1 MHNDAHKD
9 SEKLWN
15 WAFHEDSQF
24 DTRLQ
29 SFLTAHTL
37 MLTAAGFVLSQEN
50 PSKGFLFVVAVF
62 GILFG
67 VVWFFVQS
75 RISQT
80 VKKLENMLSSSDS
93 LFNEVFPPNDRRGQ
107 KWIGQT
113 TLIARVLPLSVT
125 FGWII
130 FICWIF
136 TLHVQTP

>member
-1 MHNDAHKD
+1 MNEESQKD
-9 SEKLWN
+9 NEKLWN
-15 WAFHEDSQF
+15 FAFHEDSQF

-37 MLTAAGFVLSQEN
+37 MLTAAGFVLSRED
-50 PSKGFLFVVAVF
+50 PSKGFLFVVALF

-80 VKKLENMLSSSDS
+80 VKKLENMLHSSDP
-93 LFNEVFPPNDRRGQ
+93 LFNEVFPPSDRRGY

-113 TLIARVLPLSVT
+113 TLVARVLPVSVT
-125 FGWII
+125 IGWII
-130 FICWIF
+130 FGLWILALN
-136 TLHVQTP
+136 TKSP

>member
-1 MHNDAHKD
+1 MW
-9 SEKLWN
+9 S

-50 PSKGFLFVVAVF
+50 PSKGFLFFVSIF
-62 GILFG
+62 GILLG
-67 VVWFFVQS
+67 VIWFFVQS

-80 VKKLENMLSSSDS
+80 VKKLENMLHPSDS
-93 LFNEVFPPNDRRGQ
+93 LFNEVFPINDRRGH

-113 TLIARVLPLSVT
+113 TLIARFLPVSAT
-125 FGWII
+125 IGWIG
-130 FICWIF
+130 FGLWVLSLS
-136 TLHVQTP
+136 T